1 MTKQLNQLF
10 KGADLHHSETLIKY
24 IQENAG
30 SGGWIHI
37 HSNYLTQLFKSSTTR
52 QRCLKILIDNGVI
65 EKGSHYLVGKSVKRY
80 RIVDST
86 NPPPIQEED
95 VEDLNIPTIQ
105 EEEFFA
111 DRVDLV
117 VLKETMHYKY
127 KNQIPELIRI
137 TDNDIKI
144 YKEVKSWIEV
154 EYFGF
159 DSDAQLKRCLELG
172 MKELVADYLIKIT
185 LNNIKERSNN

>member
-10 KGADLHHSETLIKY
+10 KGADLHHSETLIKH

-86 NPPPIQEED
+86 NPPTIQE
-95 VEDLNIPTIQ
+95 EDLNIPTIQ

-172 MKELVADYLIKIT
+172 MKELVADYLIKTT
-185 LNNIKERSNN
+185 LNNIKERANN